1 MSDTIYAR
9 STAPGRAGVAV
20 VRISGS
26 RAWDVV
32 ATLTGRP
39 VPPERRAVVR
49 EIHGAAGV
57 LDRALVLVFARG
69 RSFTGESMAELHLHG
84 SAAVLRAVL
93 GELDRMP
100 GLRPADP
107 GEFTRRALEND
118 RLDLTEAEGLSAL
131 LQAETE
137 AQRRQ
142 AARLATGA
150 LREKS
155 VAWRTALVS
164 ALAELEVAVDFAD
177 EEVPSELSP
186 AVADSLSD
194 LAAEMRAE
202 QRGQSAAARI
212 ADGFEVAIVGAPN
225 SGKSTLLNRLAGRE
239 AALTSEVAGTT
250 RDVVEVRMEVS
261 GQLVTLL
268 DTAGIREAEDVVEQL
283 GVARA
288 RARAEAADLR
298 VFLDQVPEGVQSMP
312 GDLVVRGKSDLGGD
326 GGGAEL
332 AVSGLTGAGISELV
346 EAIGMRLS
354 DRVSG
359 AGLVLTKRQ
368 GAALGAGAASLERAA
383 IVLREGAGEPEIV
396 SALVREAVQALD
408 EMVGRIG
415 VEDILGE
422 IFSQF
427 CIGK

>member
-39 VPPERRAVVR
+39 VPPERRAVAR

-164 ALAELEVAVDFAD
+164 ALAELEVSVDFAD
-177 EEVPSELSP
+177 EEVPTELSP